1 MSEPDFL
8 VDTRAGYDAM
18 AVEYAERFVGESA
31 ADPWERAVL
40 TAFAEMVSGPV
51 VDAGCGPGG
60 VTAYLKGLGVDVF
73 GVDLSPRTVQLSR
86 ERFPGLRLEVGS
98 MTALDVPDG
107 ALGGVAAWYSIIHVP
122 ADRMP
127 GVFAE
132 FDRVLWPQG
141 HLLLAFQV
149 GDEVRHRSEAFGH
162 AVSVDWHRQQPE
174 RLEKLLADAGFDTL
188 VRLVREPRGEHET
201 TPQGYLVARKRGARA
216 GPS

>member
-1 MSEPDFL
+1 VSEADFL
-8 VDTRAGYDAM
+8 ADTRAGYDAI
-18 AVEYAERFVGESA
+18 AVEYAERFVSESA
-31 ADPWERAVL
+31 ADPWDRAVL
-40 TAFAEMVSGPV
+40 TAFSEMVSGPV

-73 GVDLSPRTVQLSR
+73 GVDLSPRTVRLSR
-86 ERFPGLRLEVGS
+86 ERFPELRFEVGS

-127 GVFAE
+127 AVFAE
-132 FDRVLWPQG
+132 FERVLRPGG

-162 AVSVDWHRQQPE
+162 AVSMDWHRQRPE
-174 RLEKLLADAGFDTL
+174 RLEKLLAEAGFETL
-188 VRLVREPRGEHET
+188 VRLVRDPRAEAEHES
-201 TPQGYLVARKRGARA
+201 TPQGYLVARKRV
-216 GPS
+216 S

>member
-1 MSEPDFL
+1 
-8 VDTRAGYDAM
+8 
-18 AVEYAERFVGESA
+18 
-31 ADPWERAVL
+31 
-40 TAFAEMVSGPV
+40 
-51 VDAGCGPGG
+51 
-60 VTAYLKGLGVDVF
+60 
-73 GVDLSPRTVQLSR
+73 VQLSR

>member
-86 ERFPGLRLEVGS
+86 ERFPGLRLKVGS